1 MKYSLFIG
9 SWQPWHKGH
18 RGLIDQRINQG
29 KSIGIFPEGGSHDRS
44 DLLPLKAGIAL
55 IALEA
60 MKRYG
65 KAVPVVPVG
74 INYLSGHRFRSRVF
88 VEIGKPIFP
97 DEKIFETFV
106 GNLKLK
112 KEKEV
117 LKIDSS

>member
-1 MKYSLFIG
+1 MCQVNGNEIFEKFKII
-9 SWQPWHKGH
+9 PN
-18 RGLIDQRINQG
+18 IDHSKFYDSVFQRINQENLLNL
-29 KSIGIFPEGGSHDRS
+29 SEGGSHDRS

-97 DEKIFETFV
+97 MRKY
-106 GNLKLK
+106 LKHFQK
-112 KEKEV
+112 VEV
-117 LKIDSS
+117 IKG